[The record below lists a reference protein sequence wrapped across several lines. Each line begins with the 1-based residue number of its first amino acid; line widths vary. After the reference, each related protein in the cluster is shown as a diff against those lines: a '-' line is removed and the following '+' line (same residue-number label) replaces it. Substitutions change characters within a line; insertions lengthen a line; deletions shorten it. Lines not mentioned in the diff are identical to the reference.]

1 MTADAPA
8 PDAATSFDVI
18 VLGGGA
24 VGENVAQYATE
35 GTDLTAAIVEGEPL
49 GGECSYYACMPSKA
63 LAAPLAVADAAAH
76 LPGITT
82 PEVDAEAPLA
92 RRDTWVSHYSDEGQ
106 VSWAEGGGAHVV
118 RGHGRLVGEREVE
131 VSGADGR
138 APRRLVAE
146 RAVVLATGSVPRI
159 PAEPRDLAPWT
170 SHDATGVVE
179 VPDELVIV
187 GGGVVAVEAA
197 TWMAALGSRVTMLA
211 RGDALA
217 ARNGAVRRPPRARG
231 ARGLGVDVRLGASVV
246 GGVREG
252 ARETGLGRVHGG
264 RVRLEVE
271 PDGRRDTLE
280 ADEVLV
286 ATGRRPRLDDV
297 GLESVGLSP
306 EDVTGGGTSPDWSHA
321 VGDASGETPLT
332 HWGKYRARVI
342 GQRILAAATGE
353 AAEPV
358 PDQVPVPQVVFTDP
372 QVAAV
377 GLTEAEAR
385 EAGHRVVTAQVPFS
399 GAAGSAPLRDDVTG
413 TAQIVVDLETRTLVG
428 ATFVGPE
435 ASESLHAATIAIVG
449 AVPVHVRAMRCR
461 ATRPPRSCGCDCSR
475 RAPRARGPAE
485 PSPLP
490 SPSAAPPFGGDDRS
504 HWRPVRRVR
513 WDGGHRRPTAP
524 GGPCSSDCADSG
536 ARSREARRR
545 RRAEGPALVADA
557 HPHPVRPGPR

>member
-24 VGENVAQYATE
+24 VGENVAQYAIE
-35 GTDLTAAIVEGEPL
+35 GTDLTAAIVEGELL

-63 LAAPLAVADAAAH
+63 LLRPLAVADAAAH

-82 PEVDAEAPLA
+82 PEVDAEALLA

-106 VSWAEGGGAHVV
+106 VSWAEGAGLHMV
-118 RGHGRLVGEREVE
+118 RGHGRLVGEREIE
-131 VSGADGR
+131 VGGADGR
-138 APRRLVAE
+138 APQRLVAE

-159 PAEPRDLAPWT
+159 PAELRELAPWT
-170 SHDATGVVE
+170 SRDATGVVE
-179 VPDELVIV
+179 VPEELVIV

-197 TWMAALGSRVTMLA
+197 TWMAALGTRVTMLA
-211 RGDALA
+211 RGDALL
-217 ARNGAVRRPPRARG
+217 RG
-231 ARGLGVDVRLGASVV
+231 LEPFAGRHVLEALRGLGVDVRLGASVLS
-246 GGVREG
+246 GSRED
-252 ARETGLGRVHGG
+252 AREMGLGRMHGG

-271 PDGRRDTLE
+271 SDGRRDTLE

-297 GLESVGLSP
+297 GLETVGLSP
-306 EDVTGGGTSPDWSHA
+306 EDVTGGGTLPDWLHA
-321 VGDASGETPLT
+321 VGDASGEAPLT

-342 GQRILAAATGE
+342 GQWILAAATGE

-377 GLTEAEAR
+377 GLTEAAAR
-385 EAGHRVVTAQVPFS
+385 EAGHRVVTAQVPFG
-399 GAAGSAPLRDDVTG
+399 GAAGSALLRDDVDG

-435 ASESLHAATIAIVG
+435 ASELLHAATIAIVG
-449 AVPVHVRAMRCR
+449 AVPVHVLRHAVPSYPAASELWLRLLEEL
-461 ATRPPRSCGCDCSR
+461 
-475 RAPRARGPAE
+475 PRA
-485 PSPLP
+485 L
-490 SPSAAPPFGGDDRS
+490 
-504 HWRPVRRVR
+504 
-513 WDGGHRRPTAP
+513 
-524 GGPCSSDCADSG
+524 
-536 ARSREARRR
+536 
-545 RRAEGPALVADA
+545 RAG
-557 HPHPVRPGPR
+557 